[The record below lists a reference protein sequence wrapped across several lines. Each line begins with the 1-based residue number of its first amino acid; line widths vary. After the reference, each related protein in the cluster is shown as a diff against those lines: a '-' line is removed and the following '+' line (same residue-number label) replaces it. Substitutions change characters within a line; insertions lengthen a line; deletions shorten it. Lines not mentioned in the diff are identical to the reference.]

1 MQRRQELIAQISA
14 KLAEA
19 KKLEAQCQEV
29 LLEYHDSVMVLGE
42 TFPELF
48 EVN

>member
-1 MQRRQELIAQISA
+1 MRRQELIAQIQS

-19 KKLEAQCQEV
+19 KRVEAQCQEV

-48 EVN
+48 EVKN